1 MGLLPIVD
9 KFGILPSEKANLFGK
24 RVKKEENALTVAEL
38 AYFNT
43 QSKTA
48 AFLFKYYRV
57 F

>member
-9 KFGILPSEKANLFGK
+9 KFGILPSAKASLFGK
-24 RVKKEENALTVAEL
+24 REKKEENALTVAEL
-38 AYFNT
+38 AYLNT

-48 AFLFKYYRV
+48 AFLFNHYRV